1 MRETV
6 IVSNRGQ
13 LTLPVGLRKRFG
25 IQSGGPVIIEDRNGE
40 IVLKPAVVMEV
51 EIFSDEQIAAWDSA
65 DRLDDGERVAL
76 KLRLAARKP

>member
-13 LTLPVGLRKRFG
+13 LTLPVSLRKKFG

-51 EIFSDEQIAAWDSA
+51 ELYSDEQIAAWDQA
-65 DRLDDGERVAL
+65 DRLEDGERTIL
-76 KLRLAARKP
+76 MQRLAARKP

>member
-6 IVSNRGQ
+6 IVSSRGQ

-25 IQSGGPVIIEDRNGE
+25 IQAGGPVIIEDRDGE

-51 EIFSDEQIAAWDSA
+51 ELYSDEQIAAWDRD
-65 DRLDDGERVAL
+65 DRLDDNERTAL
-76 KLRLAARKP
+76 KQRLAARKR

>member
-13 LTLPVGLRKRFG
+13 LTLPAGLRKRFG

-51 EIFSDEQIAAWDSA
+51 ELYSDEQIAAWD
-65 DRLDDGERVAL
+65 RDDLLEKNESTML
-76 KLRLAARKP
+76 KQRLAARTS